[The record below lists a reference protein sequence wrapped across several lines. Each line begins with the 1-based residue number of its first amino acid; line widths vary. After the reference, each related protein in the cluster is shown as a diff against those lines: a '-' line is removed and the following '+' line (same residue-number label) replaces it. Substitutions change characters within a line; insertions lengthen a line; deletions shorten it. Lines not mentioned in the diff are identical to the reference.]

1 MSIYLSIILSILSIF
16 ILVATSTLYLFRYE
30 IYLLKR
36 KYISRKLHHKI
47 GCLPKF
53 DAFISFNEDN
63 ESLRIWV
70 LSVLSKAL
78 ETSGYRIYIP
88 CRDLPLGLVKEEL
101 ILDAVVNT
109 RNYIVIPCDDYKVG
123 GTPWTQIEWKYIWH
137 SFKEQLERN
146 IIIVNF
152 DQIEV
157 GDEMHKQLRAFIRL
171 GHDIDFSNINH
182 NLMKEVKKRLGP
194 PPIATSYNEIMN
206 TKCCPRNLT
215 RTQIP
220 SVAITT
226 D

>member
-1 MSIYLSIILSILSIF
+1 
-16 ILVATSTLYLFRYE
+16 LY
-30 IYLLKR
+30 
-36 KYISRKLHHKI
+36 HKI

-63 ESLRIWV
+63 ESLRLWV
-70 LSVLSKAL
+70 LNVLSKAL
-78 ETSGYRIYIP
+78 ETSGYRIYVP
-88 CRDLPLGLVKEEL
+88 CRDLPLGSVKEEL

-109 RNYIVIPCDDYKVG
+109 RNYIVIPCDYYKVG
-123 GTPWTQIEWKYIWH
+123 GTMWTQIEWKYIWH

-157 GDEMHKQLRAFIRL
+157 GDKMYIQLRTFLRL
-171 GHDIDFSNINH
+171 GDDIDFSDRNH

-194 PPIATSYNEIMN
+194 PLIATFSNEIRN
-206 TKCCPRNLT
+206 TKCCARILT
-215 RTQIP
+215 IP